1 MPRPQD
7 ALFGFLGAAIVVLL
21 MLHLKVAVFAL
32 VGAFICGALYVF
44 AGMLPPNTERFGRR
58 IFVSVF
64 LAIVLSCIVL
74 IVPGTLGLQGP
85 HPDLQRR
92 VIEIAVALPL
102 LAVGFEILRTPR
114 IIAGLLRLFGERQ
127 P

>member
-7 ALFGFLGAAIVVLL
+7 ALFGILGIAVVVLL
-21 MLHLKVAVFAL
+21 VLHLKVAVFAL

-44 AGMLPPNTERFGRR
+44 AGMLPPNTEALGHR

-64 LAIVLSCIVL
+64 LAVVLSCIVL
-74 IVPGTLGLQGP
+74 IVPGTFGLHGP
-85 HPDLQRR
+85 HPDLKRR
-92 VIEIAVALPL
+92 VVEIAGALPL

-114 IIAGLLRLFGERQ
+114 IIAGLLRLLGER
-127 P
+127 